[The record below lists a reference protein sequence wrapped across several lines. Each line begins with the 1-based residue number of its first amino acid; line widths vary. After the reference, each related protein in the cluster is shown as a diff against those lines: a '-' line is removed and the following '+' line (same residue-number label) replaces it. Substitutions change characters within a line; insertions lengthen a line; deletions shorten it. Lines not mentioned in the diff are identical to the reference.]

1 MIAYLDTHVAI
12 WLVDGQLKKISK
24 PASQMIERCSLLLS
38 PTVVLEIEY
47 MFEVGRISKRSA
59 VVLDTLKADLN
70 VELCSLPFLS
80 VTKTAVFESWTRDTF
95 DRLIVAHARANGV
108 AALISADER
117 VGANYSATV
126 W

>member
-12 WLVDGQLKKISK
+12 WLVDGQLKRLSRA
-24 PASQMIERCSLLLS
+24 ASQMIEQCSLLLS
-38 PTVVLEIEY
+38 PIVVLEIEY
-47 MFEVGRISKRSA
+47 MYEIGHICERSA
-59 VVLDTLKADLN
+59 IVLDTLKADLN
-70 VELCSLPFLS
+70 VKLCSLPFLA
-80 VTKTAVFESWTRDTF
+80 VTEAAIFEKWTRDTF

-117 VGANYSATV
+117 IRANYSATV